1 MLRRLGQ
8 SLALLILLS
17 MFSFALVHAMPGDFA
32 ELLLIERMGGE
43 LPARDVLVRFKAEE
57 GFNDPIVHQYLR
69 WLGGILRG
77 KPGVSFQS
85 GDSVW
90 AEIGLR
96 VENTL
101 LLAAASIAVS
111 LALAVPIGV
120 SAAARRGSAWD
131 RLSMLLAVLGMAI
144 PNFWYSLIM
153 VMVFSLFLG
162 WLPVSGYGHWTHIV
176 LPALVIGTSMAGIT
190 ARFIRSCVLDVL
202 SRDFVR
208 TAHSKGLGEIRV
220 LLGHALPN
228 ALVPIVTL
236 LGLQIG
242 KMFDGVVVV
251 ETIFAWPGIGRLL
264 VESIF
269 SRDFPVLQLCVLV
282 IGAVYIAVNL
292 AVDLLVMAID
302 PRIRGAL

>member
-1 MLRRLGQ
+1 
-8 SLALLILLS
+8 
-17 MFSFALVHAMPGDFA
+17 
-32 ELLLIERMGGE
+32 
-43 LPARDVLVRFKAEE
+43 
-57 GFNDPIVHQYLR
+57 
-69 WLGGILRG
+69 
-77 KPGVSFQS
+77 
-85 GDSVW
+85 
-90 AEIGLR
+90 
-96 VENTL
+96 
-101 LLAAASIAVS
+101 
-111 LALAVPIGV
+111 
-120 SAAARRGSAWD
+120 
-131 RLSMLLAVLGMAI
+131 MLLAVLGMAI

-176 LPALVIGTSMAGIT
+176 LPALVIGTSMAGIM

-292 AVDLLVMAID
+292 TVDLLVMAID